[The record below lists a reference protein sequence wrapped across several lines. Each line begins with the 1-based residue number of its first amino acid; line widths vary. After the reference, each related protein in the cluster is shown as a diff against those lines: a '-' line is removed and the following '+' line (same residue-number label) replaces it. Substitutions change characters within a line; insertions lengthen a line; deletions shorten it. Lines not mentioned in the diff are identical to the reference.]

1 MARRQESE
9 HGRRGGGSAFD
20 GRRRPPA
27 LLAAHGDAA
36 QIDHR
41 VFDDA
46 SAHPAGRAPRPLP
59 RPLLHP
65 SRHAE
70 QVDGALRRLRQFP
83 VPVQARDVLDGGA
96 AILHLRHHRR
106 HLQSAHRLH
115 RRALRAQRPEPRPAQ
130 VARHAVGA
138 LGDPAG
144 DELSRLAM
152 AVRSF
157 LQRVQLALAPGQHRS
172 RCLDRRRQ
180 LGALLRHSGQCLDRR
195 AVLHDHVSGGA
206 EIGSRAALRGGGD
219 RRRQLVAAHVVRDA
233 AHDAQ
238 HHGHHRAVFPDRD
251 LRQFRHRAHPDRGRA
266 DRSHARVRHLGVL
279 DRHSGQRHS
288 ARRQRLAVH
297 GARHPSPRERN
308 VMTAAA
314 ITTANAPARKRRYGS
329 MSRDRRWALRWS
341 YFFLTV
347 FAIFFLMPPVYML
360 ITSLKTSA
368 EISAA
373 TNPWWVYHPTLGN
386 YVELLTSSQY
396 LTFFRNSALVSV
408 IVVAITMLI
417 SVPAAFALS
426 RMRFW
431 GSAALAT
438 GIFLTYLIPETLL
451 FIPLFKMFALV
462 NEYTGIQLINR
473 WWVLLLLYPTLTVP
487 FCTWIMIGYFAS
499 IPKELDEAA
508 LMDGANYR
516 QILTRVFIPVALPGL
531 IAATIFAFTVSWA
544 QFLYPLAFT
553 TSADQLVLP
562 VGIVTSLIKGDVFN
576 WGQIMTGALLGAA
589 PPLIIYAFLMDYYIA
604 GLTAGA
610 TKG

>member
-1 MARRQESE
+1 
-9 HGRRGGGSAFD
+9 
-20 GRRRPPA
+20 
-27 LLAAHGDAA
+27 
-36 QIDHR
+36 
-41 VFDDA
+41 
-46 SAHPAGRAPRPLP
+46 
-59 RPLLHP
+59 
-65 SRHAE
+65 
-70 QVDGALRRLRQFP
+70 
-83 VPVQARDVLDGGA
+83 
-96 AILHLRHHRR
+96 
-106 HLQSAHRLH
+106 
-115 RRALRAQRPEPRPAQ
+115 
-130 VARHAVGA
+130 
-138 LGDPAG
+138 
-144 DELSRLAM
+144 
-152 AVRSF
+152 
-157 LQRVQLALAPGQHRS
+157 
-172 RCLDRRRQ
+172 
-180 LGALLRHSGQCLDRR
+180 
-195 AVLHDHVSGGA
+195 
-206 EIGSRAALRGGGD
+206 
-219 RRRQLVAAHVVRDA
+219 
-233 AHDAQ
+233 
-238 HHGHHRAVFPDRD
+238 
-251 LRQFRHRAHPDRGRA
+251 
-266 DRSHARVRHLGVL
+266 
-279 DRHSGQRHS
+279 
-288 ARRQRLAVH
+288 
-297 GARHPSPRERN
+297 
-308 VMTAAA
+308 MTAAA
-314 ITTANAPARKRRYGS
+314 ITTAAVSSRRRRSGS
-329 MSRDRRWALRWS
+329 LSRDRRWALRWS
-341 YFFLTV
+341 YLFLTV

-386 YVELLTSSQY
+386 YLELLGSRQY

-408 IVVAITMLI
+408 IIVAITMLI

-451 FIPLFKMFALV
+451 FIPLFKMFALI
-462 NEYTGIQLINR
+462 NEYTGIQLIDR
-473 WWVLLLLYPTLTVP
+473 WWALLLLYPTLTVP

-553 TSADQLVLP
+553 TSANQLVLP

-576 WGQIMTGALLGAA
+576 WGQIMTGTLLGAA